1 MGYIY
6 KITNDINDKIY
17 IGKTEFDIQK
27 RFYEHCKDSKRGY
40 TNRPLYNAMNKFG
53 IEHFSIEEIEQYKE
67 NLEQREQYWIQYY
80 DSFYNGYNATLGGDG
95 KAYIDYNYI
104 IELFIQGL
112 NITEIAQK
120 TNHDSGHIS
129 KILKEK
135 GNISQKQIDKQA
147 MKTQEKIVCML
158 DKNTKEIIKI
168 FQSVAEASQY
178 CIDNKLSTDT
188 IKGISAHISQC
199 CNKIRK
205 SAYEYCWKYLEN

>member
-53 IEHFSIEEIEQYKE
+53 IEHFSIEEIEQCEE

-112 NITEIAQK
+112 NITEIAKK

-135 GNISQKQIDKQA
+135 GNISQKQIDKI
-147 MKTQEKIVCML
+147 KSDCERTVKNSFEYKEKLIRRKLIKKVIL
-158 DKNTKEIIKI
+158 D
-168 FQSVAEASQY
+168 
-178 CIDNKLSTDT
+178 L
-188 IKGISAHISQC
+188 
-199 CNKIRK
+199 
-205 SAYEYCWKYLEN
+205 LENNIKYI